1 MSIVA
6 VHGPHTWGQPFF
18 AQTDEIAINI
28 LGPFD
33 LEFKFLR
40 QTDITLALVADPY
53 DWDFGDGSELENGF
67 EVRHIYAT
75 PGEKTV
81 TVRVETSEGVR
92 TSSIT
97 FTLPDDG
104 KSGEVTELPKRK
116 RRAKAA

>member
-1 MSIVA
+1 MSIVS

-28 LGPFD
+28 LGPLD

-40 QTDITLALVADPY
+40 QTDITPALVKDPF

-81 TVRVETSEGVR
+81 TVQVETAEGVR
-92 TSSIT
+92 TASIT
-97 FTLPDDG
+97 FTLP
-104 KSGEVTELPKRK
+104 SNGEVTELPKRK